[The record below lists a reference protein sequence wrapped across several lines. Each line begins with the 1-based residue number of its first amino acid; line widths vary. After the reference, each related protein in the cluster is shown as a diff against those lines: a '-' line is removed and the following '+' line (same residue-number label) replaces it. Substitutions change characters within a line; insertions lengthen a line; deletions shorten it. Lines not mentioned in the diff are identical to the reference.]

1 MNETTVTVTGATDAR
16 RRRRL
21 DDAPATTVLFEMLSR
36 RPSADLA
43 ADLDAALAT
52 GVLAHRLRARSAAFA
67 TVVPLTVVVAFPD
80 PTPGPTPG
88 PSTPTPT
95 ARPQSVAPTA
105 APTVGCDADDPP
117 PRVVEVVFDDS
128 GATVDV
134 AWDAETDLGGGGVG
148 IAFACGS
155 ILDFPGATDAT
166 CYWSDE
172 RTVRADVASAAI
184 VPGDNAT
191 ALGGVLRRACVVGAP
206 APRACACHPY
216 ANASRTVVLPPE
228 NPPAPAIVL
237 EAPETVSRCEGG
249 FVSALQSGGSGGRD
263 FTMVAWSIAEPGAA
277 WAAVPSTATKWYE
290 LVLNASHLNVSSLD
304 VRLELANFLGGARAA
319 RTRSGGAGGR
329 SERDARV
336 RRGNHARLRR
346 HGRGRRARQGPG
358 RHAAHAHVRRR
369 ARADGPGGRRRRG
382 GRARRRDVVRRPADE
397 RTSGLVRLGRRGCGH
412 RRQAPPRVELAGR
425 AQVRGGRRRARAGRV
440 RPGRDRRRRRVRLR
454 DERFGAAARR
464 AVGAGGARGRGR
476 PDRAPRRR
484 RGGRGERELRPRRQ
498 VGAAGGDVE
507 LRVRRRRVRRD
518 GRRRNGRDRR
528 ARPGRRRVRGDARR
542 GGDGRPRG
550 DGRGHVRGA
559 GGGLSARERRAALDR
574 RRRRR
579 ERAARRRRVPG
590 RG

>member
-1 MNETTVTVTGATDAR
+1 
-16 RRRRL
+16 
-21 DDAPATTVLFEMLSR
+21 MLSR
-36 RPSADLA
+36 RSSADLA

-52 GVLAHRLRARSAAFA
+52 GVLAHRLRTRSAAFA

-172 RTVRADVASAAI
+172 MTVRADVASAAI

-263 FTMVAWSIAEPGAA
+263 FTTVAWSIAEPGAA

-369 ARADGPGGRRRRG
+369 ARAGGPGGRRRRG
-382 GRARRRDVVRRPADE
+382 GRARRRDIVRRPADE

-425 AQVRGGRRRARAGRV
+425 AQFRGGRRRARAGRV
-440 RPGRDRRRRRVRLR
+440 RRSRPSSTTRTASRRTVRC
-454 DERFGAAARR
+454 ACAS

-476 PDRAPRRR
+476 PDRALADGAVAVASASYDPDDSRRR
-484 RGGRGERELRPRRQ
+484 WRRREP
-498 VGAAGGDVE
+498 
-507 LRVRRRRVRRD
+507 RVRRRRMQ
-518 GRRRNGRDRR
+518 
-528 ARPGRRRVRGDARR
+528 A
-542 GGDGRPRG
+542 
-550 DGRGHVRGA
+550 
-559 GGGLSARERRAALDR
+559 
-574 RRRRR
+574 
-579 ERAARRRRVPG
+579 
-590 RG
+590 